1 MGNFSFYESK
11 IKGLYIIEPKVFG
24 DNRGYFMENYNKKQF
39 EAAGFNMN
47 FVQDNE
53 SKSVKGVLRGL
64 HFQREHSQGKLIRVT
79 KGEVFD
85 VAVDL
90 RNGSKTYGNWEG
102 IVLSEEN
109 KKQFYV
115 PEGFAHGFLV
125 ISNEAILN
133 YKCTDYYAKEYE
145 CGIMWNDPDINVNW
159 PLENIENVIL
169 SEKEF
174 ISYNRVWEREE
185 GDLALKSANIIDEN
199 SNKLSIIFPIPYSS
213 PVNVNKKLI
222 DTLKKGLET
231 NFKDIEVLVVGR
243 IPEEIELFA
252 SKAPMGSIRWWP
264 MEPTDSLETC
274 IKYAK
279 FCSSCNEKLVVIP
292 E

>member
-145 CGIMWNDPDINVNW
+145 CGIMWNDPDINVDW

-169 SEKEF
+169 SEKDKANSMLSELDL
-174 ISYNRVWEREE
+174 SKYPDYN
-185 GDLALKSANIIDEN
+185 I
-199 SNKLSIIFPIPYSS
+199 
-213 PVNVNKKLI
+213 
-222 DTLKKGLET
+222 
-231 NFKDIEVLVVGR
+231 
-243 IPEEIELFA
+243 
-252 SKAPMGSIRWWP
+252 
-264 MEPTDSLETC
+264 
-274 IKYAK
+274 
-279 FCSSCNEKLVVIP
+279 
-292 E
+292 